1 MAESTAFE
9 QSTPLNVGMLLY
21 PNFTLLDLA
30 GPHAALGMH
39 GKTHLLWKTMDPV
52 WTDTGI
58 SINPTTTFEEAPAD
72 LDVVFVPGGHGTGD
86 AMQDQEI
93 LEFLARAGSS
103 ARYVTS
109 VCTGSLLLGKA
120 GLLDGYRAATH
131 WAFYE
136 PLEVLGVQ
144 SSHERV
150 VVDGNRFTGGGVT
163 AGIDFGLTLL
173 AALKGEAT
181 AKFTQLAM
189 EYDPQPPF
197 RDGHPRTAD
206 PQVVKVARM
215 ATAEMNQRFVESAK
229 AGTLPSRET

>member
-1 MAESTAFE
+1 MR
-9 QSTPLNVGMLLY
+9 
-21 PNFTLLDLA
+21 
-30 GPHAALGMH
+30 
-39 GKTHLLWKTMDPV
+39 
-52 WTDTGI
+52 
-58 SINPTTTFEEAPAD
+58 
-72 LDVVFVPGGHGTGD
+72 
-86 AMQDQEI
+86 DQEI
-93 LEFLARAGSS
+93 LEFLARAGLS

-136 PLEVLGVQ
+136 ALEALGVQ
-144 SSHERV
+144 SSQERV

-173 AALKGEAT
+173 AALRGEAT

-189 EYDPQPPF
+189 EYDPKPPF
-197 RDGHPRTAD
+197 NDGHPRIAD
-206 PQVVKVARM
+206 PQVLQAARM

-229 AGTLPSRET
+229 ADTAVVARL

>member
-131 WAFYE
+131 WRWRHRRDRFRAYSAGGAERRSDGQIHSTGHGVRSPTSLPGRSSPNRRPPGREGSPHGDCGDE
-136 PLEVLGVQ
+136 PAVRGIGE
-144 SSHERV
+144 
-150 VVDGNRFTGGGVT
+150 GGDST
-163 AGIDFGLTLL
+163 
-173 AALKGEAT
+173 
-181 AKFTQLAM
+181 
-189 EYDPQPPF
+189 
-197 RDGHPRTAD
+197 
-206 PQVVKVARM
+206 VA
-215 ATAEMNQRFVESAK
+215 
-229 AGTLPSRET
+229 